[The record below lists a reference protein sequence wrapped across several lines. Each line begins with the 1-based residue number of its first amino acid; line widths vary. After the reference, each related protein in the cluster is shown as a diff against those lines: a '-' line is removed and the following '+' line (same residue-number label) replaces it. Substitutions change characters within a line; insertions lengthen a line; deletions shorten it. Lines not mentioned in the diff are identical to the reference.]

1 VSVEVQEKPKEL
13 PAQPVTLESAAQL
26 LPLVLKPMQQ
36 YSKAPLL
43 PATAV
48 LQFNALLPL
57 LGVSL
62 ELQEKPYD
70 PDAQPETLAS
80 GAQLLVL
87 LVTQQ

>member
-1 VSVEVQEKPKEL
+1 
-13 PAQPVTLESAAQL
+13 
-26 LPLVLKPMQQ
+26 
-36 YSKAPLL
+36 
-43 PATAV
+43 
-48 LQFNALLPL
+48 
-57 LGVSL
+57 VSL